1 MSNRNANF
9 QDPVGLVLRML
20 ASKNKA
26 AYAALVREGLS
37 LGAAPIDML
46 MNRSERRRLKVPQPS
61 QHPLVL
67 IIGAPRS
74 GTTLI
79 YQALTH
85 YLDVTFP
92 PNTSSILKRSPITAA
107 LVQKRCGGRTKPSFS
122 NYYGQTS
129 RLSDCNDA
137 FDLWNRWLGEDRYYP
152 ATSLSGEQAAD
163 MRNFFDTWTNAF
175 DKPFLNKNNRNT
187 FAVELLAQHL
197 PKAKFVVVRRNPV
210 MVAQSLIVAR
220 EKIQG
225 DKKNGWGLESS
236 STVGISD
243 PLAHVDDVCRQITTI
258 DDEMDRQLSTVDADR
273 IVNITYEGFCES
285 PQQTIRGVAD
295 AFEGV
300 QVNSAADLGSLQP
313 FEVSQQLTISTAE
326 QQRIREKFG
335 MSEFATS
342 KADKVVGC

>member
-1 MSNRNANF
+1 
-9 QDPVGLVLRML
+9 ML

-26 AYAALVREGLS
+26 AYAALIREALS

-46 MNRSERRRLKVPQPS
+46 MSRSERRRLAKSEPS

-74 GTTLI
+74 GTTLV
-79 YQALTH
+79 YQALAH

-107 LVQKRCGGRTKPSFS
+107 LVQERFSGRTKPNFS

-152 ATSLSGEQAAD
+152 TTSLSDEQAAD
-163 MRNFFDTWTNAF
+163 MRNFFDAWTNAF
-175 DKPFLNKNNRNT
+175 DKPFLNKNNRNA
-187 FAVELLAQHL
+187 FAVELLAEHL
-197 PKAKFVVVRRNPV
+197 PNAKFVVVRRNPL

-225 DKKNGWGLESS
+225 DKKTGWGLESA
-236 STVGISD
+236 STNGNSD
-243 PLAHVDDVCRQITTI
+243 PLAYVDDVCRQITTI
-258 DDEMDRQLSTVDADR
+258 DDETDRQLATVDSGR
-273 IVNITYEGFCES
+273 IVNIAYEGFCES
-285 PQQTIRGVAD
+285 PHQAIRSIAD
-295 AFEGV
+295 KFAGV
-300 QVNSAADLGSLQP
+300 QVDPAADLDSLQP
-313 FEVSQQLTISTAE
+313 FEVSHQLTISADE
-326 QQRIREKFG
+326 QQRIRERFSLHDSSADAKCSFA
-335 MSEFATS
+335 SEST
-342 KADKVVGC
+342 